1 MRRSL
6 LFSLILSFFFTSCN
20 LPQARRTPTPDL
32 LATIVAQTITAR
44 PSSTPKP
51 TVTPI
56 PPLPT
61 NTATAR
67 PSATNTVTTTP
78 TLPSTDP
85 RNTLGTPSYK
95 STNFT
100 KGWYLEDDEHTH
112 IAVSDKGILVL
123 TSLQPIGW
131 HSWSMYYHNLQN
143 FYLEATLRTQT
154 CSGADRYGLVFRAPD
169 DNHGYFYGLS
179 CDGKYNLSSYD
190 GANFTTLIDYTK
202 SSAILSG
209 SNQTNRLGVMARGS
223 EINLYMNGVPIQQIN
238 DSTYTSAGVFGV
250 FIASQETA
258 NFTYEMDE
266 IDYWILP

>member
-1 MRRSL
+1 
-6 LFSLILSFFFTSCN
+6 
-20 LPQARRTPTPDL
+20 
-32 LATIVAQTITAR
+32 
-44 PSSTPKP
+44 
-51 TVTPI
+51 
-56 PPLPT
+56 
-61 NTATAR
+61 
-67 PSATNTVTTTP
+67 
-78 TLPSTDP
+78 
-85 RNTLGTPSYK
+85 
-95 STNFT
+95 
-100 KGWYLEDDEHTH
+100 
-112 IAVSDKGILVL
+112 L